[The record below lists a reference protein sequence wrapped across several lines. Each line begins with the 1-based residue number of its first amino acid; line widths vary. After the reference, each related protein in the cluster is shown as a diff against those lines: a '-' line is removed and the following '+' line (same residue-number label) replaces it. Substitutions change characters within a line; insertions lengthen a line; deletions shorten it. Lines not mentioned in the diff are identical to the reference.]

1 MSRASSD
8 ILDELHQPHFQLDP
22 KTEAKI
28 TMLAMVAENIWQPP
42 SVRIEARRKL
52 AKLYQEIAAHRTD
65 RVIK

>member
-28 TMLAMVAENIWQPP
+28 TMLAMVAENIGQPP
-42 SVRIEARRKL
+42 SVRIEARRNL
-52 AKLYQEIAAHRTD
+52 AKLYQDIAGNRTD
-65 RVIK
+65 RASK